1 MNKISKNAGVANKSK
16 SPEGPFKRRA
26 FLQYSGAGLMTTALV
41 FSGCEEAVHNPTEN
55 INGANGSKSGNGA
68 ARAHDDDTV
77 YLGSGDTG
85 ILNYAYA
92 LEQLEAA
99 FYTTVVAEASFSS
112 IYSAEERLILEDLMK
127 HEISHREFFKTALG
141 DNAIR
146 DLTPDFSAV
155 NFSSRESVL
164 ATAKTFED
172 LGVAAYNGA
181 GKLLMDVNLLLVAGK
196 IVSVEARHAAAIRDV
211 INPWSRDF
219 AGDDVVDENGL
230 DQALMPADVL
240 VAAQPFIKDK
250 IDGSELPTS

>member
-1 MNKISKNAGVANKSK
+1 MNRNLKTDGVVDEVDTLRAQV
-16 SPEGPFKRRA
+16 KRRA
-26 FLQYSGAGLMTTALV
+26 FIKSSTAGLAVSALV
-41 FSGCEEAVHNPTEN
+41 FGGCTDAGEDLITKKKADD
-55 INGANGSKSGNGA
+55 ADKSNA
-68 ARAHDDDTV
+68 LARANDDDTV
-77 YLGSGDTG
+77 YLGSGDIG

-99 FYTTVVAEASFSS
+99 FYTMVVAEGSFSAM
-112 IYSAEERLILEDLMK
+112 YSAEEQMILNDLKK
-127 HEISHREFFKTALG
+127 HEIVHREFLKAALA

-146 DLTPDFSAV
+146 DLIPDFSAV
-155 NFSSRESVL
+155 DFSSRTSVL

-181 GKLLMDVNLLLVAGK
+181 GKLLVDVNYLLVAGK

-211 INPWSRDF
+211 INPLSADF

-230 DQALMPADVL
+230 DGALMPANVL
-240 VAAQPFIKDK
+240 AAAQPFIKDK